1 MRVVLAHTDSSKLRD
16 LRQMLLGAG
25 LSCEAEDCCSWQNL
39 GVRLAQRDTDL
50 IVVATDCENGA
61 DWKALQESISLTMA
75 PIMVIGPTDN
85 SQLAEQAREAGI
97 QEVVDQA
104 TLPASFDSALQRM
117 NQSAT
122 ARKQRG
128 LVVSVFAPAAGSG
141 GSTIAAN
148 LAGAFLRK
156 HPESVGLIEMSHEA
170 GDLALMLDAT
180 PEHLLADVCR
190 RSDSLDDTS
199 LSNSFFKHSSGVHLL
214 PTGEDQEEEDA
225 LTVEAT
231 RRIAVL
237 SRVCHQASV
246 LALDSRV
253 GPCEIEA
260 MRLSDHVLIVV
271 RADVPAVRRTQKA
284 ILQLVEQ
291 GVPKER
297 FRLVVNRWGQ
307 GGQVP
312 LKQIETSL
320 KMEVFQSIPDD
331 PSKVNKSA
339 NRGVLLHEQA
349 RLSTICRRFSALA
362 AALEKTT
369 TGQL

>member
-25 LSCEAEDCCSWQNL
+25 LSCEAEDCCSWQDL

-50 IVVATDCENGA
+50 IVVATDSNNGA

-85 SQLAEQAREAGI
+85 SQLAEQARDAGI
-97 QEVVDQA
+97 QEVVDQS

-117 NQSAT
+117 NHSQT

-141 GSTIAAN
+141 GSTVAAN

-156 HPESVGLIEMSHEA
+156 HPESVGLIELSHEA
-170 GDLALMLDAT
+170 GDLSLMLDAS

-190 RSDSLDDTS
+190 RSDSLDETS
-199 LSNSFFKHSSGVHLL
+199 LGNSFFKHSSGVHLL
-214 PTGEDQEEEDA
+214 PTGEDHDVDV
-225 LTVEAT
+225 LTAEAT

-237 SRVCHQASV
+237 SRVCHQATV

-339 NRGVLLHEQA
+339 NRGVLLQEQA
-349 RLSTICRRFSALA
+349 RFSTICKRFSALA
-362 AALEKTT
+362 TALMKSTT
-369 TGQL
+369 TGPL